1 MMVLGFQP
9 LFKTENTSYKSNR
22 AKITKKKST
31 LIQIYK
37 HQDPQL
43 WINGKK
49 KRGLISWLVLEKMQQ
64 VANTPDVGHGDDVM
78 VWHASSQ

>member
-1 MMVLGFQP
+1 M
-9 LFKTENTSYKSNR
+9 SI
-22 AKITKKKST
+22 KIHNCEKKK
-31 LIQIYK
+31 Q
-37 HQDPQL
+37 
-43 WINGKK
+43 K